1 MWQALA
7 EGGVAFVSAFLIGT
21 LVEYLVHRLMH
32 DRRLLGKKH
41 AEHHRDGWGQ
51 GWLGEFGDYFLPT
64 VLVIW
69 VGFLYS
75 IGAGIG
81 WALGGFVYAALAA
94 YAHQLQHEY
103 PDLVFWMPRP
113 VHTLHH
119 KHHMWKNNFGI
130 LVDWWDRVFG
140 TYKYVE
146 WKREKS
152 IRAHGFRAFFRIS
165 WFKAAIDQAEEL
177 ARRSAATN
185 GQTPERSEAATPH
198 AETMTRP

>member
-7 EGGVAFVSAFLIGT
+7 EGVVAFLAAFTVGT

-32 DRRLLGKKH
+32 SRVLLGRKH

-51 GWLGEFGDYFLPT
+51 GWLGECGDYFLPT
-64 VLVIW
+64 LLVIW
-69 VGFLYS
+69 VGFLRS
-75 IGAGIG
+75 APAGIG
-81 WALGGFVYAALAA
+81 WALGGFLYAALAA

-140 TYKYVE
+140 TYQYVE
-146 WKREKS
+146 WKRTRP
-152 IRAHGFRAFFRIS
+152 IRSYGLRGFFRIS
-165 WFKAAIDQAEEL
+165 WCGPALQPPASAGPETSAPPVAEEPQ
-177 ARRSAATN
+177 RAT
-185 GQTPERSEAATPH
+185 TEA
-198 AETMTRP
+198 